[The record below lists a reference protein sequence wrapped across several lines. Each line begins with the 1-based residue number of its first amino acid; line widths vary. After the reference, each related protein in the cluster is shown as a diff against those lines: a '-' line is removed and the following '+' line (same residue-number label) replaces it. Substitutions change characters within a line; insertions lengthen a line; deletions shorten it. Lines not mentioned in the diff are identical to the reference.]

1 MLHIEMTT
9 EFNQADLPYN
19 PMEIQTTL
27 LNW

>member
-1 MLHIEMTT
+1 MLHIEMTS
-9 EFNQADLPYN
+9 ELNQADLPYN